1 MYTIDVL
8 LLVVKEAGKNGLQG
22 RTLLQKKVYFLSEL
36 VDIDLGFSAHYY
48 GPYSGLVAGNLA
60 SLVNHGFLDEVT
72 EVFDTSPPR
81 NRFGEKN
88 RYTYFLTDDAEDL
101 WSDIENDPEFR
112 KWKRELDRINAHE
125 IAHDFNKLS
134 IAAKVHYI
142 VNWRGESTIGGV
154 ERVAEEYGW
163 RVEKED
169 IESVL
174 SFLTELEL
182 VTTDESDDIPF

>member
-8 LLVVKEAGKNGLQG
+8 LLVVKEAGENGLQG

-72 EVFDTSPPR
+72 EVFETTPPR

-88 RYTYFLTDDAEDL
+88 RYTYFLTDDAEEL
-101 WSDIENDPEFR
+101 WSDIENDPEFPE
-112 KWKRELDRINAHE
+112 WKEKLDRINAHK
-125 IAHDFNKLS
+125 IAHDFDRLS

-142 VNWRGESTIGGV
+142 LDWRGESKIGEV

-174 SFLTELEL
+174 SFLTGLGL
-182 VTTDESDDIPF
+182 VTTDESDDIPL